1 MFKAWLVLLY
11 HIYPHL
17 LGAMFPYYS
26 VWWTLRS
33 VKFLSTE
40 FRVFALISGAS
51 LFVVLQGSA
60 VVVEEGGTE
69 TPHTYKLRE
78 VFCE

>member
-1 MFKAWLVLLY
+1 M
-11 HIYPHL
+11 
-17 LGAMFPYYS
+17 
-26 VWWTLRS
+26 RS
-33 VKFLSTE
+33 VKFLSTD
-40 FRVFALISGAS
+40 FRIFALISGAS